1 MASVESV
8 QRRMQTTFKI
18 EYPGDDLANEHMSKI
33 IKWAVLDF
41 KKKYPLLFTR
51 EYTGGRRPKY
61 EWDELL
67 AFDIYCVYSNKR
79 TFRKR
84 EEWLT
89 NDDGSCNYILN
100 NKRPSKT
107 TMNDFR
113 LNNPLLFL
121 EFFQHTVDLGIDL
134 CLIDGDFVVLDST
147 KIKAYANNFKTL
159 SVRQLCYLFD
169 LVLDLSLDKSKKSK
183 WFRLRKFFFSDKLPE
198 VLVDLVEEIYKNLNM
213 HGINLL
219 KTALLSPEK
228 CDWALNLLNDLI
240 NNYDGDN
247 RINLTDPESRRMKM
261 KDRTSRYAYTVQTVR
276 DIKTGFTVSQRV
288 THEKNDKNALMP
300 ALDDTIAALG
310 KSPRFILADNGYL
323 DEPSLEYAYMRN
335 VLPIIPNVTQSM
347 ARNGTQKNNQYHKSS
362 MKYDNVDDFYRC
374 PYYDKVA
381 NVGTRLTSKGL
392 KTFYRATKCPECP
405 FHENC
410 TFRKYKE
417 FQEIAHP
424 LFLETKK
431 NFQAAEEL
439 LLYKYRGIFSEG
451 GFGTLMHGREYPNL
465 RRRGKQKADL
475 DLKIEATVDNL
486 IKIRDHLN
494 ASLINLN

>member
-8 QRRMQTTFKI
+8 QRKLQTTFKI
-18 EYPGDDLANEHMSKI
+18 DYPGEDLANEHMSKI

-41 KKKYPLLFTR
+41 KKRYPLLFTR
-51 EYTGGRRPKY
+51 EYNGGRRPKY

-113 LNNPLLFL
+113 LENPLLFI
-121 EFFQHTVDLGIDL
+121 EFFQHTIDLGIDL
-134 CLIDGDFVVLDST
+134 GLIGGDVVTLDST

-159 SVRQLCYLFD
+159 SVKQLSYL
-169 LVLDLSLDKSKKSK
+169 LDFVQDFRLNKSKNSR
-183 WFRLRKFFFSDKLPE
+183 WFKLRKFFFSDKLPE
-198 VLVDLVEEIYKNLNM
+198 NLVDLVEEIYKNLNR

-219 KTALLSPEK
+219 KTALSSCEK
-228 CDWALNLLNDLI
+228 CDWVLKLLNDLMD
-240 NNYDGDN
+240 NYDGNN
-247 RINLTDPESRRMKM
+247 RVNLTDPESRRMKM
-261 KDRTSRYAYTVQTVR
+261 KDQTSRYAYTVQTVR

-288 THEKNDKNALMP
+288 TLEKNDKNALIF
-300 ALDDTIAALG
+300 ALDDVIIALG

-323 DEPSLEYAYMRN
+323 DKASLEYAYMRN
-335 VLPIIPNVTQSM
+335 VVPIIPNVTQSM
-347 ARNGTQKNNQYHKSS
+347 ARNGTKKNNQYHKSN
-362 MKYDNVDDFYRC
+362 MKYDLIGDFYRC
-374 PYYDKVA
+374 PYYDKLA
-381 NVGTRLTSKGL
+381 NIGTRLTSKGL
-392 KTFYRATKCPECP
+392 KPFYKAGKCPECP
-405 FHENC
+405 FHEDC
-410 TFRKYKE
+410 TSKKFKE

-439 LLYKYRGIFSEG
+439 FLYQYRGILSEG
-451 GFGTLMHGREYPNL
+451 GFGTLMHGREYSNL
-465 RRRGKQKADL
+465 RRRGKQKADV

-486 IKIRDHLN
+486 VKIRDHLN
-494 ASLINLN
+494 ATLITLN